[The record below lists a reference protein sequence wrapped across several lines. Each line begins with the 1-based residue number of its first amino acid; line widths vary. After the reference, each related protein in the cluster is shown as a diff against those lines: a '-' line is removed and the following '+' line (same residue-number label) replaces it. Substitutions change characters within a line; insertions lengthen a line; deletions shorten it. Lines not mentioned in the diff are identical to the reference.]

1 MTHAIADTYTV
12 TTQGTPA
19 IMPDDAID
27 IAAIRVTD
35 TDTADLA
42 ATLVTDTDTADAAA
56 MLVTDT
62 NDTDSMTDTTTTA
75 TILRPPDL
83 PATIAGDGRYVMT
96 LLNDFCHEVTT
107 SVNYVTDAIE
117 DAPPATIDNFFV
129 TFDRE
134 GILWRWDSVPTALH
148 YELSVAGTRLAL
160 TTDTSCRV
168 APLSYVGTATL
179 TATLADG
186 STITEQLS
194 YAKPRPA
201 APQGL
206 SLSTTESGILIR
218 YNAIPAD
225 CIGIELTVGN
235 ATYRTTDDSYLLP
248 DFATST
254 ISARYYDCF
263 GTGMTATLDSTLPAV
278 TRFFAEQNDEW
289 VDLCWDSVDHYRVS
303 YVLKVAYLTPDWDSA
318 TTLMTTTQTHARIRF
333 PQQGKIYFLI
343 KAVTPA
349 GIYSTEATYAT
360 LNRSTERARNVI
372 ITLDQDAICYPHAKT
387 GLYYDAIARGLRLS
401 EHTRRGEY
409 TFGVHLPTT
418 YRARNWL
425 ATKLIGVT
433 DDTLIWDDSTFG
445 WNSTAA
451 TATVWNG
458 ASGDLSETTLTQ
470 EIAEA
475 SPVTAQTTWTM
486 AETLT
491 AFDGTNPTE
500 SQHADTFEP
509 ARWDSGLAITPLTRL
524 TYTVEPATTF
534 ALIFHLT
541 LGDTLTPA
549 DIVTL
554 YDEGNSLTLRYFP
567 HHLQLIGTDGITLTL
582 DYTPQPADH
591 IAIGISQ
598 STTHRIL
605 RLATLYDN
613 LQQQAQTPA
622 PPITAITHISYHP
635 IE

>member
-1 MTHAIADTYTV
+1 MTHAISDTYTV

-27 IAAIRVTD
+27 ATAMLVTNPA
-35 TDTADLA
+35 TADA
-42 ATLVTDTDTADAAA
+42 TATLVTDAD
-56 MLVTDT
+56 
-62 NDTDSMTDTTTTA
+62 DTDNATDTTTTA
-75 TILRPPDL
+75 TMLRTPDL

-96 LLNDFCHEVTT
+96 LLNDFCREVTT
-107 SVNYVTDAIE
+107 SVNHVTDAIE
-117 DAPPATIDNFFV
+117 ETPPATIDNFFV

-160 TTDTSCRV
+160 TSDTVCRV
-168 APLSYVGTATL
+168 APLSYVGTASL

-248 DFATST
+248 DFTATT
-254 ISARYYDCF
+254 ITARYYDCF
-263 GTGMTATLDSTLPAV
+263 GTGMTATLDSSLPAV

-289 VDLCWDSVDHYRVS
+289 VDLSWDSVDHYRVS

-360 LNRSTERARNVI
+360 LDRSTERARNVI

-425 ATKLIGVT
+425 AAKLIGVT

-475 SPVTAQTTWTM
+475 SPVTADQITWTM

-491 AFDGTNPTE
+491 ASDGTDATE
-500 SQHADTFEP
+500 AQHADTFEP

-524 TYTVEPATTF
+524 TYTIEPATTF

-554 YDEGNSLTLRYFP
+554 YDEGDSLTLRYRS

-582 DYTPQPADH
+582 DYTPQADDH

-598 STTHRIL
+598 TTTHRIL

-613 LQQQAQTPA
+613 LQQQVQTPA